1 MTRGMWKGQV
11 SSEPVELWREKE
23 KTPGSQGGAHICP
36 LCVGTRPPHACF
48 LHEPVAD
55 GAEMLGEPDGKDN
68 VGDEEEGAAPQAE
81 PEGILQG
88 ENTWVPAGL
97 RRKRRNQEGF
107 GEPCGCWSQC
117 EVQQWGPYPGVSN
130 AVTQDHPP
138 VVKGCGERL
147 ARSHI
152 LPQLEQE
159 VGRPSLK
166 SHPAGEDA
174 N

>member
-1 MTRGMWKGQV
+1 MGPCWTAQ
-11 SSEPVELWREKE
+11 
-23 KTPGSQGGAHICP
+23 
-36 LCVGTRPPHACF
+36 
-48 LHEPVAD
+48 
-55 GAEMLGEPDGKDN
+55 
-68 VGDEEEGAAPQAE
+68 EEAE
-81 PEGILQG
+81 PRGI
-88 ENTWVPAGL
+88 W
-97 RRKRRNQEGF
+97 
-107 GEPCGCWSQC
+107 EPCGCWSQC

>member
-1 MTRGMWKGQV
+1 
-11 SSEPVELWREKE
+11 
-23 KTPGSQGGAHICP
+23 
-36 LCVGTRPPHACF
+36 
-48 LHEPVAD
+48 
-55 GAEMLGEPDGKDN
+55 MLGEPDGKDN

-81 PEGILQG
+81 PEGILQR